1 MAPEQPS
8 QDSSPPS
15 NFNPSNILSE
25 LQGVLDQRFAAID
38 LGDRIS
44 RDTSKLIGSG
54 TYGYVYG
61 GTLNPNQTKVA
72 VKSVRFGNKGALPVL
87 KEVLKEVR
95 NAFDYV
101 QNTDVDLRPLI
112 LGIAN
117 GMYYLHTHEQG
128 LIIHGDLKGPNVLVS
143 DDGQALLNDFGF
155 SHLSQASL
163 SLAVEQHPGGF
174 WNDDTE
180 RERPSPDVSC
190 SRMTDEWWSICLL
203 CWVRDPS
210 QRAPMLN
217 VVRNIRTIQTESKV
231 VTQSLPCKVS
241 SVRVNHLDDNAS
253 PGAWDPRNILNELVQ
268 RASRY
273 CINLDGL
280 VSKDHTGSRRLEG
293 YAIISSGTLQLNEE
307 LMTRWTASSGFLKYG
322 NTIKV
327 AIKTSRGTL
336 LEVVD
341 VEAIMKFL
349 KELHSWSKLNH
360 ENVLPLI
367 GIATQFDYT
376 LSIVSPWMKKGDA
389 RNFVRDK
396 SVDPRPLIEGIASGL
411 CYLHNC
417 IPTPLYHE
425 DVKGYVY
432 SRTG

>member
-1 MAPEQPS
+1 M
-8 QDSSPPS
+8 
-15 NFNPSNILSE
+15 NG
-25 LQGVLDQRFAAID
+25 GVYACYA
-38 LGDRIS
+38 G
-44 RDTSKLIGSG
+44 
-54 TYGYVYG
+54 
-61 GTLNPNQTKVA
+61 
-72 VKSVRFGNKGALPVL
+72 
-87 KEVLKEVR
+87 
-95 NAFDYV
+95 
-101 QNTDVDLRPLI
+101 
-112 LGIAN
+112 
-117 GMYYLHTHEQG
+117 
-128 LIIHGDLKGPNVLVS
+128 
-143 DDGQALLNDFGF
+143 
-155 SHLSQASL
+155 
-163 SLAVEQHPGGF
+163 
-174 WNDDTE
+174 
-180 RERPSPDVSC
+180 
-190 SRMTDEWWSICLL
+190 
-203 CWVRDPS
+203 
-210 QRAPMLN
+210 
-217 VVRNIRTIQTESKV
+217 TIQTESKV

-253 PGAWDPRNILNELVQ
+253 P
-268 RASRY
+268 
-273 CINLDGL
+273 
-280 VSKDHTGSRRLEG
+280 DHTGSRRLEG

-425 DVKGYVY
+425 DVKGANVLISEDGRALLTDFGLSFLTDSTFSMSTPGRVGGSLPWIPPEMLDGGEASTAGDVWAFAMTALELFTRQDPFHPCRSIFAILTRITQGPPDRPRLEDTHGRLTKEWWSMCSECWHPDPF
-432 SRTG
+432 SRPTMLQVTTKIEQIMACNRTRDDGITMTSSLALEEFSDGPSVFFTESKRNDGSGESNP